1 MQQSINVDSTNCI
14 WVQIVPLPV
23 WAFKSLQQHHS
34 LWFTDKIV
42 VFKNRKFQLEIP
54 LILVL
59 TYKRVGPFLNG
70 PKHVALKHVLAAF
83 LLHSYCRTGIL
94 QFITDDNFT
103 LTLTIFRFRLCTLTW
118 KDRLVQLDYCINVG
132 H

>member
-1 MQQSINVDSTNCI
+1 MSTQLIVFGSKLYHCQSELSK
-14 WVQIVPLPV
+14 V
-23 WAFKSLQQHHS
+23 WKHHWISLQQHHS
-34 LWFTDKIV
+34 LWFTDQIV

-70 PKHVALKHVLAAF
+70 PKHVALKHVLTAF

-103 LTLTIFRFRLCTLTW
+103 LTLTIFRFRLCTMTW
-118 KDRLVQLDYCINVG
+118 KDRLVQLDY
-132 H
+132 